1 MADQLERIK
10 GPVFRPGEDGYDG
23 ERAGFQ
29 AGVPERPELVVGAAA
44 AEDVVAAVAY
54 AAGRGL
60 PVAVRATGHGLEV
73 PATGGVLVSTAR
85 MDGVRIDPEART
97 AWVEAGVRWK
107 SVVAAAAPHG
117 LAPLSGSA
125 PHVGA
130 VGYTLGGGLGLLS
143 REFGYAA
150 DHVRRLE
157 VVTADGQLRQ
167 VDADTDP
174 DLFWALRGGRDNFG
188 VVTGMEIG
196 LLPVSGLYGGALTF
210 DATGDVE
217 VAARVLATWRE
228 WTATAPESVGSS
240 VGLVPLPDLPVIP
253 EPLRGRYVAQIR
265 LASTG
270 DPAGGEALAAPLRA
284 IGPRLTDTLRALPY
298 TEVGS
303 IYQDPTNPMPF
314 SGTNALLRELDPAV
328 PDLILGLA
336 GPDAPVR
343 CVVDVR
349 HLGGALA
356 RSPRVPSAVG
366 HRDAAYVVNVVS
378 PLAGPDAAGAVNGTH
393 RRLMDALAPWTLG
406 RFLNFLAG
414 GSPVDLAEVYEPAD
428 RARLATLKAA
438 YDPAGTFRLT
448 RPVTPS

>member
-10 GPVFRPGEDGYDG
+10 GPVFRPGEDGYDS

-29 AGVPERPELVVGAAA
+29 AGVPERPELVVGAAVP
-44 AEDVVAAVAY
+44 EDVAAAVAY
-54 AAGRGL
+54 AAARGL
-60 PVAVRATGHGLEV
+60 PVGVRATGHGLDV
-73 PATGGVLVSTAR
+73 PTTGGVLVSTGR
-85 MDGVRIDPEART
+85 MDGVRIDPDSGT

-150 DHVRRLE
+150 DHVRGLE
-157 VVTADGQLRQ
+157 VVTADGRLRR
-167 VDADTDP
+167 VDPDTDP

-188 VVTGMEIG
+188 VVTGMEFG
-196 LLPVSGLYGGALTF
+196 LLPVRELYGGALTF

-240 VGLVPLPDLPVIP
+240 VGLVPLPDLPAIP
-253 EPLRGRYVAQIR
+253 EPLRGRYLAQIR
-265 LASTG
+265 LASTV
-270 DPAGGEALAAPLRA
+270 DPAEGEALVAPLRA
-284 IGPRLTDTLRALPY
+284 IGPRLTDTVRALPY
-298 TEVGS
+298 TEAGS
-303 IYQDPTNPMPF
+303 IYQDPTDPAPF
-314 SGTNALLRELDPAV
+314 SGTNAMLRELDPAV
-328 PDLILGLA
+328 PGLVLELA

-356 RSPRVPSAVG
+356 RPPEVPSAVG
-366 HRDAAYVVNVVS
+366 HRDAAYLVNVVS
-378 PLAGPDAAGAVNGTH
+378 PLAGPDAAAAAGGTH
-393 RRLMDALAPWTLG
+393 RRLMDALAPWTVG
-406 RFLNFLAG
+406 RFLSFLAG
-414 GSPVDLAEVYEPAD
+414 GSPADPAELYAPAD
-428 RARLATLKAA
+428 RARLVTLKAA
-438 YDPAGTFRLT
+438 HDPAGTFRLT

>member
-1 MADQLERIK
+1 MTDPLVGIK
-10 GPVFRPGEDGYDG
+10 GPVFRPGDDGYDP

-29 AGVPERPELVVGAAA
+29 AGVPERPDLVVGAAV
-44 AEDVVAAVAY
+44 AEDVVAAVTY
-54 AAGRGL
+54 AAGQGL
-60 PVAVRATGHGLEV
+60 PVAVRATGHGLDV
-73 PATGGVLVSTAR
+73 PTTGGVLVSTGR
-85 MDGVRIDPEART
+85 MDGVRIDPDART

-150 DHVRRLE
+150 DLVRRLD
-157 VVTADGQLRQ
+157 VVTADGRLRR
-167 VDADTDP
+167 VDPDTEP

-196 LLPVSGLYGGALTF
+196 LLPVAGLYGGALTF

-228 WTATAPESVGSS
+228 WTHDLPEAVGSS
-240 VGLVPLPDLPVIP
+240 VGLVPLPDVPVIP

-265 LASTG
+265 IAYTG
-270 DPAGGEALAAPLRA
+270 DPARGEELAAPLRA
-284 IGPRLTDTLRALPY
+284 IGPRLADTLRALPY
-298 TEVGS
+298 TEAGS

-314 SGTNALLRELDPAV
+314 SGVNAMLRELDPAV
-328 PDLILGLA
+328 PGTVLDLV

-356 RSPRVPSAVG
+356 RQPEAPSAVG
-366 HRDAAYVVNVVS
+366 HRDAAYLVNVVS
-378 PLAGPDAAGAVNGTH
+378 PLAGPDAAGTVVGTH
-393 RRLMDALAPWTLG
+393 RRLMDALAPWTVG

-414 GSPVDLAEVYEPAD
+414 GSPVDPAEVYEPAD
-428 RARLATLKAA
+428 LARLATLKAA

-448 RPVTPS
+448 RPVSRS